1 MTITGVC
8 KKSKIVWLFLS
19 SALLLAACGERQA
32 TKSAT
37 VEAQQTAGKIRQVWA
52 TACRPLTIT
61 LEGMEAGLP
70 GIGVYMHLTDATDT
84 ERNAFYGVPFI
95 YDNGRYVAQ
104 EHHTV
109 TADTLA
115 AIYACFPYRQ
125 GLAADDSLVLAAP
138 FGENLYGVETARHT
152 GKEISVEMD
161 WHSSMV
167 LLGIGCESDRL
178 QERLDGLALT
188 GENLY
193 EQAVYQPY
201 LGKWRP
207 VGKGGTL
214 NATDADC
221 LLNNG
226 RKHDF
231 YLVPTDTEGAVTIA
245 ATIDGHP
252 YAVRTTLPP
261 MQAGSLVRLNLRK
274 GKEGLAVNGSWVE
287 TRRKL
292 RYQPVQRVDSVEVG
306 HYLQKDGRICPQ
318 RDSNSIAMV
327 VETDGR
333 HGKAVALR
341 DSEGRYCYSGKVLT
355 SGKTFQTIDGKRKE
369 GVINPRQ
376 TDEIVDENKL
386 IFTSGMPYGEQCA
399 FGYADGADLTQRLI
413 DKYRQTEHAYRRNGG
428 LLARKEMLAEVEQH
442 PGSYVPSLA
451 ELAQLYH
458 HRQLGETVGC
468 EPMRGEYLTV
478 SESSDKTFY
487 LIDMENGIVT
497 GTLSK
502 QYASLRLRLFYL
514 F

>member
-19 SALLLAACGERQA
+19 SALLLAACGEGQA

-104 EHHTV
+104 EHYTV

-161 WHSSMV
+161 WRSSMV

-178 QERLDGLALT
+178 QERLDGLTLI
-188 GENLY
+188 GENLC
-193 EQAVYQPY
+193 EQAVYRPY
-201 LGKWRP
+201 RGKWRP

-226 RKHDF
+226 RRHDF
-231 YLVPTDTEGAVTIA
+231 YLVPTDTEGTVTVV

-306 HYLQKDGRICPQ
+306 HYLQKDGGICTEC
-318 RDSNSIAMV
+318 DSNSIAVV

-341 DSEGRYCYSGKVLT
+341 DCEGRYCHSGKALT
-355 SGKTFQTIDGKRKE
+355 AGKSFQTIDGKRKE

-376 TDEIVDENKL
+376 TDEICDGNKL
-386 IFTSGMPYGEQCA
+386 IFTPEMPYGEQCA
-399 FGYADGADLTQRLI
+399 FGYADGAGLTQRLI
-413 DKYRQTEHAYRRNGG
+413 DKYRQTEYAYRRNGG
-428 LLARKEMLAEVEQH
+428 LPTRKEMLSEVERH

-451 ELAQLYH
+451 ELARLYYR
-458 HRQLGETVGC
+458 RQLGETAGC
-468 EPMRGEYLTV
+468 APMQGEYLTA

-502 QYASLRLRLFYL
+502 QYAGLRLRLFYL

>member
-8 KKSKIVWLFLS
+8 KKSKIIWLFVS
-19 SALLLAACGERQA
+19 SALLLASCGERQA

-37 VEAQQTAGKIRQVWA
+37 VEVQQTADKIRQGWA

-70 GIGVYMHLTDATDT
+70 GIGVYMHLADATDT

-95 YDNGRYVAQ
+95 YENGRYVAQ
-104 EHHTV
+104 GHHTV

-115 AIYACFPYRQ
+115 AVYACFPYRQ
-125 GLAADDSLVLAAP
+125 GLAADDGLVLAAP

-152 GKEISVEMD
+152 GKEISVKMD
-161 WHSSMV
+161 WCSSMV

-178 QERLDGLALT
+178 QERLDGLTLI
-188 GENLY
+188 GENLC

-201 LGKWRP
+201 LGKWQP
-207 VGKGGTL
+207 MGKGGTL

-221 LLNNG
+221 LLNND

-231 YLVPTDTEGAVTIA
+231 YLVPTDTEGAVTVV

-252 YAVRTTLPP
+252 YTVRTTLPP

-274 GKEGLAVNGSWVE
+274 SKEGLAVSGSWVE
-287 TRRKL
+287 TRRRL

-306 HYLQKDGRICPQ
+306 HYLQKDGGICAR
-318 RDSNSIAMV
+318 RDSNSIAVV
-327 VETDGR
+327 VETDGK
-333 HGKAVALR
+333 HGKAVALH

-376 TDEIVDENKL
+376 ADEIIDENKL
-386 IFTSGMPYGEQCA
+386 IFTSEMPYGEQCA
-399 FGYADGADLTQRLI
+399 FGHADGAELTQRLI
-413 DKYRQTEHAYRRNGG
+413 DKYRQTEYAHRRNGH
-428 LLARKEMLAEVEQH
+428 LFARKEMLAEVERH

-451 ELAQLYH
+451 ELARLYH
-458 HRQLGETVGC
+458 HQQLGEKAGY
-468 EPMRGEYLTV
+468 EPMSGEYLTV

-487 LIDMENGIVT
+487 LIDMKNGIVT

>member
-1 MTITGVC
+1 
-8 KKSKIVWLFLS
+8 
-19 SALLLAACGERQA
+19 
-32 TKSAT
+32 
-37 VEAQQTAGKIRQVWA
+37 
-52 TACRPLTIT
+52 
-61 LEGMEAGLP
+61 
-70 GIGVYMHLTDATDT
+70 
-84 ERNAFYGVPFI
+84 
-95 YDNGRYVAQ
+95 
-104 EHHTV
+104 
-109 TADTLA
+109 
-115 AIYACFPYRQ
+115 
-125 GLAADDSLVLAAP
+125 
-138 FGENLYGVETARHT
+138 
-152 GKEISVEMD
+152 
-161 WHSSMV
+161 
-167 LLGIGCESDRL
+167 
-178 QERLDGLALT
+178 
-188 GENLY
+188 
-193 EQAVYQPY
+193 
-201 LGKWRP
+201 
-207 VGKGGTL
+207 
-214 NATDADC
+214 
-221 LLNNG
+221 
-226 RKHDF
+226 
-231 YLVPTDTEGAVTIA
+231 
-245 ATIDGHP
+245 
-252 YAVRTTLPP
+252 
-261 MQAGSLVRLNLRK
+261 
-274 GKEGLAVNGSWVE
+274 
-287 TRRKL
+287 
-292 RYQPVQRVDSVEVG
+292 
-306 HYLQKDGRICPQ
+306 
-318 RDSNSIAMV
+318 MV

-399 FGYADGADLTQRLI
+399 FGYADGADLTQSLI